1 MKIEKL
7 EINDFRNINYALIS
21 PHENVN
27 IIYGQNA
34 QGKTNLLE
42 SIYIL
47 SGNKSFKGAK
57 EVQMINFDKD
67 FFKIDMDFSDKERIQ
82 NIKYVSGEKRK
93 ITLNNVPL
101 KSLSDLSG
109 EFYCVVFNPDDLEI
123 VKGSPSERRT
133 FLDNAIAQIKPVYG
147 KYLRQY
153 EDIIE
158 QRNVLLKEIRNR
170 NYPPEMLDVWDI
182 QLAKLGTI
190 ITILRN
196 DYIDKLNLVSK
207 KIYSGI
213 SEGKEK
219 IEIKYCSTIYTDSK
233 KCKVYSDELISE
245 YQKNLEESR
254 DEDIRLKIT
263 TKGIHRDDFD
273 ITINDISAKQYGSQG
288 QQRSCAI
295 TLKLSEASIL
305 KNITGEDPVIL
316 LDDVMS
322 ELDSKRQNYIL
333 NKVKNFQ
340 VFITCCDISNTLK
353 LKEGKVF
360 LVENGTF
367 TEKEER

>member
-1 MKIEKL
+1 MKIEKI

-21 PHENVN
+21 PHHNIN

-42 SIYIL
+42 ALYIL

-57 EVQMINFDKD
+57 ENQMINFEKD
-67 FFKIDMDFSDKERIQ
+67 LFRIDLTFSDKERTQ
-82 NIKYVSGEKRK
+82 NIKYTSGEKRK
-93 ITLNNVPL
+93 IVLNNVPL
-101 KSLSDLSG
+101 KSASDLCG

-133 FLDNAIAQIKPVYG
+133 FLDNAITQIKPIYG
-147 KYLRQY
+147 KYLKQY

-158 QRNVLLKEIRNR
+158 QRNVLLKEIRNK

-182 QLAKLGTI
+182 QLAKLGTAI
-190 ITILRN
+190 SILRY
-196 DYIDKLNLVSK
+196 DYINKLNFVSK
-207 KIYSGI
+207 KIYSGF

-219 IEIKYCSTIYTDSK
+219 IEVKYLSTIYPDSIK
-233 KCKVYSDELISE
+233 LEVYSDELINE

-254 DEDIRLKIT
+254 EEDIRLKIT

-273 ITINDISAKQYGSQG
+273 IEINNISAKQYGSQG
-288 QQRSCAI
+288 QQRSSAI

-305 KNITGEDPVIL
+305 KNITGENPVIL

-367 TEKEER
+367 TAKEEK